1 MVLVKSSPNQTTVSV
16 QLREIIVKAFS
27 EDHARR
33 IAGALGGF
41 PTQSIRSIRQTKV
54 PRKATTCKT
63 DDFPVKGTRK
73 WKTVYQVHAYGQKIA
88 IGRNKFEYLNMEL
101 VQDDIDQKTEAV
113 KIAKDMAIKH
123 QLPMTIQI
131 VQKLDSHDAACADI
145 EPKTTPGEFVISYQ
159 V

>member
-1 MVLVKSSPNQTTVSV
+1 MVLVKTSPNKTSASV
-16 QLREIIVKAFS
+16 QVMEIIVKAFS

-33 IAGALGGF
+33 TAGALGGF
-41 PTQSIRSIRQTKV
+41 STQAIRNIRQSKAA
-54 PRKATTCKT
+54 RKATTCKT

-73 WKTVYQVHAYGQKIA
+73 WKTVYQVHAYGQKLA

-101 VQDDIDQKTEAV
+101 VQDDIEQKTEAV
-113 KIAKDMAIKH
+113 KIAKEMAVKH
-123 QLPMTIQI
+123 QLPMTVQI

-145 EPKTTPGEFVISYQ
+145 EPKTTPGEYVISYQ